1 MERMITCDFHDL
13 SHDGQ
18 GVGRHFDKVVFVEGV
33 LPQEKAS
40 IKVVREKKNL
50 IEGKLVQL
58 LKESPDRV
66 NPVCPYFSQCG
77 GCQIMHLSYEKQ
89 LEAKKNR
96 VLNQIKKIAKFDIP
110 FEVEMHSSPQKLHYR
125 NKISCKLKDL
135 KFGYYEKKSHTL
147 LDIERCAIAQFNLQ
161 PLISLIRN
169 HLSELKQ
176 FQSVTFRT
184 NALNTEVTLLFYP
197 NENIPKSLLESIKQ
211 QHKEVVG
218 IVSADEKGQ
227 KKIQYGRSFIYETIL
242 DETFKVDA
250 LAFLQVNILQ
260 AERLYKKVLSYLNLK
275 PDEIVVDAYCGIGI
289 LACTMG
295 KTQASIVGFDVVK
308 ESIESAQENAKR
320 LGLNHVSFFQEP
332 FESAHSLPKKVD
344 SLIINP
350 PRSGCEKQAF
360 DQVKRLNPKKVIY
373 VSCDP
378 ATLARDLIILFEIG
392 YSLKGLDIFDLF
404 PQTMHVETLAY
415 LEKTV
420 E

>member
-1 MERMITCDFHDL
+1 M
-13 SHDGQ
+13 
-18 GVGRHFDKVVFVEGV
+18 
-33 LPQEKAS
+33 
-40 IKVVREKKNL
+40 
-50 IEGKLVQL
+50 
-58 LKESPDRV
+58 
-66 NPVCPYFSQCG
+66 
-77 GCQIMHLSYEKQ
+77 
-89 LEAKKNR
+89 
-96 VLNQIKKIAKFDIP
+96 
-110 FEVEMHSSPQKLHYR
+110 
-125 NKISCKLKDL
+125 
-135 KFGYYEKKSHTL
+135 
-147 LDIERCAIAQFNLQ
+147 Q

-176 FQSVTFRT
+176 FQTVTFRT

-197 NENIPKSLLESIKQ
+197 NENIPKSLLESIRQ